1 MKKFLKWVGALA
13 GLLVVVTVAVLGYGW
28 VASESGLKRS
38 YAVNDPPLAMQ
49 RDALALE
56 RGRHLFATRGCADC
70 HGADAAGK
78 MVFDAGPVIK
88 LVAPNITPGGVL
100 KSYSAD
106 QIAASIRHGVKA
118 DGHPMVFMPSPE
130 YAGMGDE
137 DVAALVAYLQSL
149 PASANN
155 PGKLEIRPLG
165 RVMYALGKFPLLPAE
180 HIDHAPRA
188 RVAPATAATAEY
200 GAYIAQGCTGCH
212 GSDFAGQHVPGTPP
226 SFPNSQN
233 LTPAGLGKWSSADFH
248 RALREGKRPDG
259 SAIDPF
265 MPWQAYSKMT
275 DVEIDALWA
284 FLQTLPPAQ
293 THK

>member
-1 MKKFLKWVGALA
+1 MRKILEWLVRLA
-13 GLLVVVTVAVLGYGW
+13 GLLLVVVVAVLAFAW
-28 VASESGLKRS
+28 IKSENGLKRS
-38 YAVNDPPLAMQ
+38 YVVNDPPLLMR
-49 RDALALE
+49 RDAASVE

-88 LVAPNITPGGVL
+88 VVAPNITPGGVV
-100 KSYSAD
+100 KAYSAN
-106 QIAASIRHGVKA
+106 QIAQSIRHGVKSS
-118 DGHPMVFMPSPE
+118 GHAMVFMPSPE
-130 YAGMGDE
+130 YTGMGDE
-137 DVAALVAYLQSL
+137 DTAALVAYLQSL

-155 PGKLEIRPLG
+155 PGPLEIRPLG

-180 HIDHAPRA
+180 HIDHAPRS
-188 RVAPATAATAEY
+188 RTAPAIAATAEY

-212 GSDFAGQHVPGTPP
+212 GSDYAGQHVPGTPP

-233 LTPAGLGKWSSADFH
+233 LTPTGLGAWSSADFH
-248 RALREGKRPDG
+248 RALRQGKRPDG
-259 SAIDPF
+259 SDINPF